1 MNDKSN
7 FRRRQTNLKN
17 AQMFSFLSYYF
28 CFVFFFRKISEK
40 VAIDRFSVF
49 WPIDIFLLKKCLKGD
64 KAMKILKIL
73 TSFAIK
79 VEKIKSYCDI
89 SLSSSFSLFI

>member
-1 MNDKSN
+1 
-7 FRRRQTNLKN
+7 
-17 AQMFSFLSYYF
+17 
-28 CFVFFFRKISEK
+28 
-40 VAIDRFSVF
+40 
-49 WPIDIFLLKKCLKGD
+49 
-64 KAMKILKIL
+64 MKILKIL